1 MVKTLLL
8 RAAAV
13 AVLVSVAGPLF
24 AGDAD
29 LDRERKV
36 RVALALAGQSKPKPI
51 AAPAPKEKSP
61 KTGCGCVTAPGGVGT
76 CGRYQCPGNGGRGPC
91 PCESKSPTSDLGKVR
106 DAVVRVSC
114 GNGSGSGTVV
124 WSEGGRSA
132 VLTAAH
138 VLGTGTDPRVR
149 GNGRWHKAEVLGR
162 DDAADLAVLLVA
174 VELPAVRVAEA
185 DPRAGDDVLM
195 VGVTSLWSKGR
206 IVGLDTFNGNECFL
220 FGCDTGADDY
230 SDSGDSGAGVFV
242 RGELVAVHCG
252 KVSQERTPYGTG
264 TRPVR
269 TLLARVLRRDGSKV
283 IPVATAPVS
292 LPATIPAAP
301 VSAAPA
307 YYYPSLGGCPSG
319 GCSNGSCPAPTTRRG
334 LFR

>member
-8 RAAAV
+8 RAAAL
-13 AVLVSVAGPLF
+13 AVLVSVTGPLF

-36 RVALALAGQSKPKPI
+36 RVALALAGPSKSKPS

-61 KTGCGCVTAPGGVGT
+61 KTGCGCATAPGGVGT
-76 CGRYQCPGNGGRGPC
+76 CGSYPCPANGGRGPC
-91 PCESKSPTSDLGKVR
+91 PCENKSPTSDLGKVR

-206 IVGLDTFNGNECFL
+206 IVGLDTFNGHECFL

-252 KVSQERTPYGTG
+252 KVTLTNFERTPYAASA
-264 TRPVR
+264 RPIR

-283 IPVATAPVS
+283 IPVATAPIS
-292 LPATIPAAP
+292 PAPIPTAP
-301 VSAAPA
+301 TSAAPT
-307 YYYPSLGGCPSG
+307 YYYPSFG
-319 GCSNGSCPAPTTRRG
+319 GCSNGSCPAPTIRRG
-334 LFR
+334 FFR